1 MTTKTIKDYKSLL
14 STISE
19 FKESATGKEL
29 EYLSEAEKYIKESE
43 LVALYDKK
51 ESATTLY
58 NSGYMDS
65 DEYDTFSDFLDTESC
80 VLEQDINPYMTE
92 AALSISATLAKG
104 ECKAYNSDKFKTVMD
119 SNGVIGK
126 ELKNFVLS
134 RLNKIYNLRKLS
146 IKPSSLKESSKWD
159 WTGNEKYEKIANKEN
174 VRVLGIKKKP
184 SIIITMNGDNVNKVT
199 VINPDLTNNVYSAYA
214 TVYLS
219 NITKAVK
226 KCLLEAKQGWANLTT
241 SCEKAV
247 KEHVEE
253 ILDEYGSV
261 DIIYERANEAINK
274 GYTSSFAV
282 SNLLNLV
289 NVFEVVND
297 TKLNTIDITR
307 Y

>member
-119 SNGVIGK
+119 SNGVIDK

-159 WTGNEKYEKIANKEN
+159 WTGNEKYEKISNKEN
-174 VRVLGIKKKP
+174 VRVLGIKKNP

-219 NITKAVK
+219 NITKPVK

-261 DIIYERANEAINK
+261 DIIYERANEAISK